1 MAGAPR
7 ITRFARFLSLL
18 ACTLL
23 PTATQ
28 ADARALRPHQH
39 KAHRAPAA
47 EAEEFA
53 GKPNPPGP
61 IRFPDSRIEPAAWAN
76 IEGWAGDDHAA
87 ALATFL
93 ASCRALVGSAKS
105 SRDTRPVYPALVE
118 VCRRL
123 RAAPALD
130 DAAARKFFET
140 NFTPVSIAKIEDT
153 NGLLTGYYEPVVD
166 GSRFPTGEFKV
177 PLYRRPRDIVNMS
190 RKRKADGF
198 PNRGRV
204 MRRINRLKY
213 EPYYDRAAIE
223 DGALD
228 GKHLEICYLKD
239 FNDLLFIQIQGSAR
253 VRLED
258 GVILRI
264 NYDAH
269 NGHPYTPIG
278 RVLVERGLVPREEMS
293 MQRIR
298 QWMADNPGSAAELRR
313 QNKSY
318 VFFRI
323 TGLSGDEE
331 PKGAQGVPL
340 TPARSIAV
348 DRGLHVYGTPFFIQ
362 AELPIDTEKSD
373 TKFRRL
379 MIAQDTGSAIVG
391 PARADIYFGA
401 GADAGHIAG
410 RIKNPARFVMLM
422 PRALDPAE
430 AGKAMPLPVARPADA
445 PRPQPPEKP
454 AEAAAPAQPPAE
466 KPVAKPE
473 TQTSV
478 PLPPDKPLAGPI
490 PLPSERPADAPAARP
505 PEKPSAVKADVP
517 LPPDKPLAAPV
528 PLPQPRPKP

>member
-1 MAGAPR
+1 MAAPR
-7 ITRFARFLSLL
+7 QARTAQRIAVLVLGALL
-18 ACTLL
+18 AGSG
-23 PTATQ
+23 
-28 ADARALRPHQH
+28 ADARVARPYKH
-39 KAHRAPAA
+39 KAHRAPAP
-47 EAEEFA
+47 AEEFT
-53 GKPNPPGP
+53 GKPNPAGP
-61 IRFPDSRIEPAAWAN
+61 IRFPDSRIEPVAWTT

-87 ALATFL
+87 ALATFS
-93 ASCRALVGSAKS
+93 ASCRAVVGSAKS
-105 SRDTRPVYPALVE
+105 SRDARPVYPALVE

-123 RAAPALD
+123 RAAGQLD
-130 DAAARKFFET
+130 GAAARKFFET
-140 NFTPVSIAKIEDT
+140 NFTPVSISKIDDP

-228 GKHLEICYLKD
+228 GKHLEITYLKD
-239 FNDLLFIQIQGSAR
+239 FNDLLFMQIQGSAR

-258 GVILRI
+258 GVVLRV

-269 NGHPYTPIG
+269 NGHPYTPVG
-278 RVLVERGLVPREEMS
+278 RVLIERGLVPREEMS

-298 QWMADNPGSAAELRR
+298 QWMADNPGGAAELRL

-348 DRGLHVYGTPFFIQ
+348 DRTLHVYGTPFFIQ
-362 AELPIDTEKSD
+362 AELPIDTDKSD
-373 TKFRRL
+373 TKFRKL

-410 RIKNPARFVMLM
+410 RVKNPARFVMLL
-422 PRALDPAE
+422 PRALDPVE
-430 AGKAMPLPVARPADA
+430 AGKAMPLPLARPASA
-445 PRPQPPEKP
+445 PPPQPLEKSAQPAAQPAAPAPEKP
-454 AEAAAPAQPPAE
+454 A
-466 KPVAKPE
+466 AKPE

-478 PLPPDKPLAGPI
+478 PLPPDKPLAGPV
-490 PLPSERPADAPAARP
+490 PLPSERPADAPA
-505 PEKPSAVKADVP
+505 KPAVKPAEAKTDVP

-528 PLPQPRPKP
+528 PQPRPKP

>member
-1 MAGAPR
+1 MA
-7 ITRFARFLSLL
+7 ARRQARTARCIAVLVLCAQL
-18 ACTLL
+18 AGGD
-23 PTATQ
+23 
-28 ADARALRPHQH
+28 ADARTAHPHKH
-39 KAHRAPAA
+39 KAHHAP
-47 EAEEFA
+47 AEEFT
-53 GKPNPPGP
+53 GKPHPPGP
-61 IRFPDSRIEPAAWAN
+61 IRFPDSRIEPVTWTS

-93 ASCRALVGSAKS
+93 ASCRAVVGSAKS

-123 RAAPALD
+123 RAAGTLD
-130 DAAARKFFET
+130 SAAARKFFEA
-140 NFTPVSIAKIEDT
+140 NFTPVSISKIEDT
-153 NGLLTGYYEPVVD
+153 NGFLTGYYEPIVD

-177 PLYRRPRDIVNMS
+177 PIYRRPRDIVNMS

-228 GKHLEICYLKD
+228 GKHLEISYLKD

-258 GVILRI
+258 GVMLRV

-269 NGHPYTPIG
+269 NGHPYTPVG
-278 RVLVERGLVPREEMS
+278 RVLIERNLVPREEMS

-298 QWMADNPGSAAELRR
+298 QWMADNPGGAAELRR

-323 TGLSGDEE
+323 TGLSGEEE

-340 TPARSIAV
+340 TPSRSIAV
-348 DRGLHVYGTPFFIQ
+348 DRALHVYGTPFFIQ
-362 AELPIDTEKSD
+362 AELAIATEKSD
-373 TKFRRL
+373 TKFRKL

-401 GADAGHIAG
+401 GAEAGQIAG
-410 RIKNPARFVMLM
+410 RIKNPGRFVMLM
-422 PRALDPAE
+422 PRTLDPVE
-430 AGKAMPLPVARPADA
+430 AGKAMPLPLARPASA
-445 PRPQPPEKP
+445 PAPQPLEKP
-454 AEAAAPAQPPAE
+454 AEAAAPAQPE
-466 KPVAKPE
+466 KPDKPEKPAAKPE
-473 TQTSV
+473 IQTSV
-478 PLPPDKPLAGPI
+478 PLPPDRPLAGPV
-490 PLPSERPADAPAARP
+490 PLPSERPADAPAKP
-505 PEKPSAVKADVP
+505 PEKPSEAKADVP
-517 LPPDKPLAAPV
+517 LPPDKPLASPV
-528 PLPQPRPKP
+528 PQPRPKP